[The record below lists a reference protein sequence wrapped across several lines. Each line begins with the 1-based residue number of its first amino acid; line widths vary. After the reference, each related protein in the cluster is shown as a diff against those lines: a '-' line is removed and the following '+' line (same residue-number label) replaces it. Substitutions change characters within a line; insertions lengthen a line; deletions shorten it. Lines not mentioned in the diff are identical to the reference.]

1 MRKRSDSNKC
11 FHVAKA
17 KRQLQSAQSERKSTT
32 RYDDEHKI
40 ADKAINIDG
49 NRHMAL
55 DLKWYSIV

>member
-1 MRKRSDSNKC
+1 MFYLCESEATATKRP
-11 FHVAKA
+11 
-17 KRQLQSAQSERKSTT
+17 SERKSTT

>member
-1 MRKRSDSNKC
+1 MS
-11 FHVAKA
+11 
-17 KRQLQSAQSERKSTT
+17 STT
-32 RYDDEHKI
+32 FGDETKI